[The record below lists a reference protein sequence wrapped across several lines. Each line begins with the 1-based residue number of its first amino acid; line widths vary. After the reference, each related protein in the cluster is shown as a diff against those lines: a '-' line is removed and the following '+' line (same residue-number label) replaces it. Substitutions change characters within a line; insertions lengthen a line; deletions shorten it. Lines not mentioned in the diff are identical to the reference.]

1 MNNLS
6 DILLVPIL
14 CCILSPAQMLS
25 EMGLVLILN
34 IIIYVN
40 YFWDFIIREKRTRW
54 TDSTGLN

>member
-1 MNNLS
+1 
-6 DILLVPIL
+6 VQPET
-14 CCILSPAQMLS
+14 LS

-40 YFWDFIIREKRTRW
+40 YFWVLLIREKRTRW

>member
-1 MNNLS
+1 M
-6 DILLVPIL
+6 
-14 CCILSPAQMLS
+14 S

-40 YFWDFIIREKRTRW
+40 YFWDFVIREKRTRW